1 MATADFTVDVRREGH
16 ATIVA
21 PTGELDLVTVGALRE
36 ELGRHGAGGQLV
48 LDLRGLSF
56 MDSAGVALIVEQ
68 QRRAESEGVDFRA
81 IRGTGLVQ
89 QLLEV
94 TGLAGHLHWTEDP
107 SV

>member
-1 MATADFTVDVRREGH
+1 MGAADFAIDVRHEGD

-21 PTGELDLVTVGALRE
+21 PEGELDLVTVGALRD
-36 ELGRHGAGGQLV
+36 ELGRYGADGPLV

-68 QRRAESEGVDFRA
+68 QRRAEREEIDFRV
-81 IRGTGLVQ
+81 IRGVGLVQ

-107 SV
+107 TA